1 MIDLNENC
9 IVDWLDNSRQKTIFH
24 NKNETDSLNILSF
37 HYNDDYKCL
46 KNDLAINDY
55 CSMNPGFAKL
65 IMKCKSSIA
74 KEFDQMIKTKKEV
87 EAAIKQSN
95 RQEEKKEQNIV

>member
-1 MIDLNENC
+1 
-9 IVDWLDNSRQKTIFH
+9 
-24 NKNETDSLNILSF
+24 
-37 HYNDDYKCL
+37 
-46 KNDLAINDY
+46 
-55 CSMNPGFAKL
+55 MNPGFAKL